1 MMKGSTMTT
10 LSQEPMIAKSND
22 FLSYDY
28 KAYDYYTHHKTY
40 ESDESAPKSKD
51 GIFVSESTYWEL
63 YNEDPDF
70 TYEWN
75 DGQLEEKPMPNSLS
89 DLTSQWLRTIIYYF
103 LKVNPIARE
112 VVSELA
118 FSLTMKNKKVIRKPD
133 YAIILNVNTD
143 QLEDYDCSYK
153 GTYDLCIE
161 YLSDTK
167 KKYVK
172 RDTEDKKKEYRSAQ
186 VKEYFIID
194 SKKKYTAF
202 YRLTKN
208 KKGTGHYYK
217 KIKPINGI
225 ICSEVL
231 PGFQFREKDLYLLP
245 DPEKLYKDD
254 VYKSFV
260 KVDFQEE
267 RLAKEKA
274 INKFESERLAKEK
287 EKLAKEKAIDKFEK
301 ERLAKE
307 KERLAKEKAIDK
319 FEKERLAKEK
329 ALKELELLK
338 KKYTTHE

>member
-1 MMKGSTMTT
+1 MTT
-10 LSQEPMIAKSND
+10 LAQEPMLAKTND

-28 KAYDYYTHHKTY
+28 NVQDYNTYHDAY
-40 ESDESAPKSKD
+40 ESDESTPKSKD
-51 GIFVSESTYWEL
+51 GKIVSESIYWEL

-75 DGQLEEKPMPNSLS
+75 DGKLEEKPMPNSLS
-89 DLTSQWLRTIIYYF
+89 DLTAQWLRTIIYYF
-103 LKVNPIARE
+103 LKVHPIARE

-118 FSLTMKNKKVIRKPD
+118 FSLTIKNKKVIRKPD
-133 YAIILNVNTD
+133 YAIILNSNTD
-143 QLEDYDCSYK
+143 QLQDYDCSYK

-167 KKYVK
+167 EKYVE
-172 RDTEDKKKEYRSAQ
+172 RDTKDKKKEYRSAR

-194 SKKKYTAF
+194 SKKQHTTF

-208 KKGTGHYYK
+208 KKGNFYYK
-217 KIKPINGI
+217 KIKPVNGI

-260 KVDFQEE
+260 KVDFQ
-267 RLAKEKA
+267 R
-274 INKFESERLAKEK
+274 
-287 EKLAKEKAIDKFEK
+287 

-307 KERLAKEKAIDK
+307 KERLAKEKAIEK
-319 FEKERLAKEK
+319 FENEKLAKENERLAKEKAIEKFENERLAKEK
-329 ALKELELLK
+329 ALIELERLK
-338 KKYTTHE
+338 KLYTNHK